1 MALILIID
9 DSTYMRSMIRRILKE
24 EGHEIL
30 EAENGLKGIQMISE
44 HSPDCVLLDIIMPG
58 MDGIKILNTMHE
70 RDSKMPVIII
80 TADIQESTRKQC
92 LALGASGF
100 INKPPKGE
108 ELVSTIKKVLAQGKE
123 LKQ

>member
-9 DSTYMRSMIRRILKE
+9 DSTYMRSIIRNTLKE
-24 EGHEIL
+24 EGLEIL

-58 MDGIKILNTMHE
+58 MDGIKILNTLQE
-70 RDSKMPVIII
+70 RDSKIPVIII

-92 LALGASGF
+92 LELGAFAF
-100 INKPPKGE
+100 INKPPKKE
-108 ELVSTIKKVLAQGKE
+108 ELVSAIKKVLAREKE

>member
-9 DSTYMRSMIRRILKE
+9 DSTYMRSMIRSILKK

-58 MDGIKILNTMHE
+58 MDGIKILNTLHE
-70 RDSKMPVIII
+70 RNSKIPVIII

-92 LALGASGF
+92 LQLGAFAF

-108 ELVSTIKKVLAQGKE
+108 VLVSTIKKVLPQKKE